1 MEYDYKVT
9 AAGRVNI
16 IGEHVDYCGGKVF
29 PAALSMKNTVFIKA
43 NGGDKIN
50 IGWTTTDFRISLDI
64 NELEKYADVK
74 YANYI
79 AGCAL
84 IWKNAGHKLLG
95 CDMLQDCKVPFGS
108 GLSSS
113 AAIEVS
119 TLAAFAT
126 IAGEKIDKKEIALL
140 AQKAEREYAKV
151 NCGIMDQYASAN
163 GLKDHAMLL
172 DCKKI
177 EHEYVPFE
185 FGGYTLVIANCN
197 KPHNLVES
205 KYNERRA
212 ETEAA
217 LAGLKTVLKVDCL
230 AEVTPEE
237 FEKHKN
243 LLGGKVADR
252 AEHVI
257 YECQRVN
264 EAVEAMKKGD
274 IETLGKLLNESHASL
289 KNKYE
294 VTGKELD
301 CLAETAQSFAGCVGS
316 RMTGAGFG
324 GCAISIVDKNAVKD
338 FEKFVGEKY
347 EKTIGYPAT
356 FYEAAIDDGI
366 TVEEL

>member
-1 MEYDYKVT
+1 MKYDYKVT

-29 PAALSMKNTVFIKA
+29 PAALSMKNTVWVKA
-43 NGGDKIN
+43 NGGDRIN
-50 IGWTTTDFRISLDI
+50 LSWTTTDFTISLDI
-64 NELEKYADVK
+64 NGLEKYAGVK

-163 GLKDHAMLL
+163 GLKDHALLL

-177 EHEYVPFE
+177 EHEYVPFDL
-185 FGGYTLVIANCN
+185 GGYTLVIANCN

-212 ETEAA
+212 ETEEA
-217 LAGLKTVLKVDCL
+217 LAGLKTVLNVDCL
-230 AEVTPEE
+230 AEVSPEQ
-237 FEKHKN
+237 FEKYKY
-243 LLGGKVADR
+243 LLGKKVADR

-257 YECQRVN
+257 YECARVN
-264 EAVEAMKKGD
+264 EAVDAMKKGD
-274 IETLGKLLNESHASL
+274 TETLGKLLNESHASL

-301 CLAETAQSFAGCVGS
+301 CLAETAQSFSGCVGS

-324 GCAISIVDKNAVKD
+324 GCTVSIVDKNAAKD

-356 FYEAAIDDGI
+356 FYEASIDDGI
-366 TVEEL
+366 TIEKI